1 MQEITVKK
9 VPPKRK
15 GSILMITLMLL
26 SVMGILA
33 VSFLLIGAQDYRV
46 SKRAEWS
53 VRSFY
58 LARSGLEY
66 YANNAGSMPSG
77 TTKTITVETEG
88 QNDYCEITVGDDE
101 VIATGIID
109 HASGEKMSQRSLK
122 APTTDVGSWHEVV
135 R

>member
-1 MQEITVKK
+1 MKK
-9 VPPKRK
+9 APHTTR

-26 SVMGILA
+26 CVMGILA
-33 VSFLLIGAQDYRV
+33 VSFLLIGVRDYRV
-46 SKRAEWS
+46 SKHAEWS

-66 YANNAGSMPSG
+66 YAINAGSMPSG

-88 QNDYCEITVGDDE
+88 QKDYCEIVVGDDF
-101 VIATGIID
+101 VIATGIIA
-109 HASGEKMSQRSLK
+109 HESGEKIAQRSLK
-122 APTTDVGSWHEVV
+122 APTTDVGSWYEVV